1 MKLVFRV
8 NLLFAAIVSAIV
20 LVLALLI
27 FTFSRQSTRQDFRER
42 IKTRAARTAQLYSF
56 FKSDTTNF
64 LRSLDAAAPPA
75 LFNKNINIY
84 SPGGQILYEY
94 ADRGTGPL
102 LPDSQKLAEAPAKG
116 TSFYMAGNK
125 EVCLY
130 YHNVPGN
137 QFTVLVAAENI
148 SGDEFIRNLRKIFLL
163 FVPGAIIV
171 ALLAGYLFS
180 RSLIRPI
187 RETIRDV
194 ELISSQN
201 LSHRLFEGNRKDE
214 LALLNANFNNLL
226 NRLEESFAIQRRFI
240 SNASHELSTPLTSVS
255 SQIEVALLQTRN
267 NEEYRA
273 VLRSVLEDV
282 LELQQLTRNLLEIAK
297 AGTDGAISLE
307 SIRLDEVLI
316 KAHSDLIRQHREYH
330 PELALEELPE
340 NEEECMVFG
349 NFHLLYSA
357 FRNLMENGCKYS
369 PDATVQ
375 VSVSFRGPEAVLI
388 FTNKS
393 DTLNQEE
400 ISRLFEPFFRGR
412 NAASQPGT
420 GLGLTL
426 TRRIISLHKGQILVN
441 SNPEAGTIIQITLP
455 TLQKKAF

>member
-1 MKLVFRV
+1 MKLVFRI

-20 LVLALLI
+20 LTLGTLI
-27 FTFSRQSTRQDFRER
+27 FTFSRQSIRQDFRER

-56 FKSDTTNF
+56 FKTDTTGF
-64 LRSLDAAAPPA
+64 LKSLDATAPPA
-75 LFNKNINIY
+75 LFNKNIHIY
-84 SPGGQILYEY
+84 SPEGHILYEY
-94 ADRGTGPL
+94 TDPETPPMQ
-102 LPDSQKLAEAPAKG
+102 PDSQKLADVPAKG
-116 TSFYMAGNK
+116 TSFYREGAK

-137 QFTVLVAAENI
+137 YFTVLVSAENI
-148 SGDEFIRNLRKIFLL
+148 TGNEFIRNLRKIFLL
-163 FVPGAIIV
+163 FVPGAMIV

-187 RETIRDV
+187 RDTIRDV

-201 LSHRLFEGNRKDE
+201 LSHRLYEGTRKDE
-214 LALLNANFNNLL
+214 LAQLNATFNNLL

-255 SQIEVALLQTRN
+255 SQIEVALLQSRS

-282 LELQQLTRNLLEIAK
+282 MELQQLTRNLLEIAK

-316 KAHSDLIRQHREYH
+316 KAHSDVMRQHRNYH
-330 PELALEELPE
+330 PELAMEELPD
-340 NEEECMVFG
+340 NEEECTVFG

-357 FRNLMENGCKYS
+357 FRNLLENGCKYS
-369 PDATVQ
+369 PDSTVR
-375 VSVSFRGPEAVLI
+375 VSVAFRGAAAEITVA
-388 FTNKS
+388 NKS
-393 DTLNQEE
+393 DLLSQEE
-400 ISRLFEPFFRGR
+400 INRLFEPFYRGQ
-412 NAASQPGT
+412 NATAKPGT

-426 TRRIISLHKGQILVN
+426 TRRIISIHKGQIQVTSHPDN
-441 SNPEAGTIIQITLP
+441 GTRILISLP
-455 TLQKKAF
+455 TLQKKSF